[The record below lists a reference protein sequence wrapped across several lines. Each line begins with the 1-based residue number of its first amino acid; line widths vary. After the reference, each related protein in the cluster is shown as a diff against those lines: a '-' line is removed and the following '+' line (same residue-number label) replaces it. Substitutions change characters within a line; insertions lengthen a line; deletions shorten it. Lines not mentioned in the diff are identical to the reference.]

1 MMNSFYRYLTVFSLG
16 LCCLLAMMGCTH
28 KDNLTGTNW
37 SDIQAQT
44 VRDTTGLSLP
54 FSFPADT
61 LVSITGGETMLLA
74 GNYRNAHAVSYF
86 RFTGLPSLTGI
97 TFESEDSCYVSFK
110 VMKRSPQPRSPILLK
125 LYKTNQA
132 WNDTLSTISEAEF
145 TEIPNA
151 QVEINEV
158 PLTGTTV
165 KFKIPN
171 STLFSWQCP
180 DDSTGFNLAV
190 KTPDDGYVEI
200 ASAETSNDPILY
212 LKYKH
217 TGETS
222 YSTYQNAPAKD
233 SFYLDAGLATGF
245 TPWGIDNLYP
255 RRMYIDFDPTVTLFK
270 DDAGHILDSL
280 ALKRTTINRATLL
293 LHVKENPYYTG
304 TTSFNLFP
312 LLVKRTGITAPV
324 NLLTS
329 DLGRMTQSLE
339 SSSIVT
345 GDSLEVDITPLVQAY
360 TSGDKEALGIVILSQ
375 HERRNFGYME
385 FYDTDSSTPAALKP
399 VVKITY
405 TPPFLQ

>member
-1 MMNSFYRYLTVFSLG
+1 MMNSFYKSLTVFSLG
-16 LCCLLAMMGCTH
+16 VCCLMAMVGCTH

-61 LVSITGGETMLLA
+61 LVTIDGDEAKLLV

-86 RFTGLPSLTGI
+86 RFAGMPSLTGI
-97 TFESEDSCYVSFK
+97 TFESEDSCYVSIK
-110 VMKRSPQPRSPILLK
+110 VLKRSPQPSSPILLK

-132 WNDTLSTISEAEF
+132 WNDTLSTINEAEF

-151 QVEINEV
+151 QVEINDV
-158 PLTGTTV
+158 PLAGTTV

-180 DDSTGFNLAV
+180 EDSTGFNLAL
-190 KTPDDGYVEI
+190 KTADDGYVEI

-233 SFYLDAGLATGF
+233 NFSLDAGAATGF

-255 RRMYIDFDPTVTLFK
+255 RRMYVDFNPTVTLFK
-270 DDAGHILDSL
+270 DNDGHILDSL
-280 ALKRTTINRATLL
+280 ALKRTTINRATLVL
-293 LHVKENPYYTG
+293 YVKENPYYTG
-304 TTSFNLFP
+304 TTTYSLFP
-312 LLVKRTGITAPV
+312 LLVKRTGINAPV

-329 DLGRMTQSLE
+329 DCGRMTQSLE
-339 SSSIVT
+339 SAGLIT

-360 TSGDKEALGIVILSQ
+360 TSGDKEALGMVVLSQ
-375 HERRNFGYME
+375 QERRNFGYLE
-385 FYDTDSSTPAALKP
+385 FYDCGSSTPAELKP
-399 VVKITY
+399 YVKITY
-405 TPPFLQ
+405 TAPFLQ